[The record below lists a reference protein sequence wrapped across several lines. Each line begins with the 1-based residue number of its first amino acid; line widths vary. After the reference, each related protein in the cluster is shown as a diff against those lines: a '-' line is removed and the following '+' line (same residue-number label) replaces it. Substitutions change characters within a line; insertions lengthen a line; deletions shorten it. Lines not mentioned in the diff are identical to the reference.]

1 MTTIF
6 PHSYRMILCGI
17 LVLFFLA
24 PVNAYAQDEV
34 VEDSTAWK
42 KNLVASLAGSQASYD
57 NWAEGGIN
65 SLAFAASLNGDAN
78 RTTQNWIQKHEMRL
92 ALGSLKQDSTDFRK
106 ADDLIQFLLTFQ
118 YQNDDTFA
126 KWHPTGAFEL
136 RTQFA
141 NGFDYSG
148 AEAVKVSALFSPA
161 TLQQTFGFTYQP
173 EDWFTWLIGLAAKET
188 VVGIEELRPNYGND
202 LDETVRFEAGLS
214 SKASVDR
221 DIFENVN
228 LKTSLGVFTAFDQ
241 FDKPDIRWDN
251 LITMSVNSWLTV
263 NFEFVTFYDLDI
275 SDKVQLKQVL
285 STGISIGLL

>member
-6 PHSYRMILCGI
+6 PHSYRMILCGM

-42 KNLVASLAGSQASYD
+42 KSLVAALAGSQASYD

-78 RTTQNWIQKHEMRL
+78 RTTENWIQKHEMRL
-92 ALGSLKQDSTDFRK
+92 ALGSLKQDSLDFRK

-118 YQNDDTFA
+118 YKNDDAFA

-148 AEAVKVSALFSPA
+148 AEPVKVSALFSPA
-161 TLQQTFGFTYQP
+161 TLSQTFGFTYQP

-188 VVGIEELRPNYGND
+188 VVGIEELRPNYGNE
-202 LDETVRFEAGLS
+202 LDESVRFEAGLNT
-214 SKASVDR
+214 KATVDR
-221 DIFENVN
+221 DIFENVH
-228 LKTSLGVFTAFDQ
+228 LKTSLGMFTAFDQ
-241 FDKPDIRWDN
+241 FDKPDVRWEN